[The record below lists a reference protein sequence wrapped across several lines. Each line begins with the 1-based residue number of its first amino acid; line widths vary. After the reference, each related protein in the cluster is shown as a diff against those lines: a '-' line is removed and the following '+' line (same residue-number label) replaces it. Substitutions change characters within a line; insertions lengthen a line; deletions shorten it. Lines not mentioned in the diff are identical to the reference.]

1 MASEGLQVKNDDAG
15 ENATAFLVDLVSNRK
30 IPITS
35 PRCKVGRD
43 DLNDIVISGDQSIS
57 RFHFVITK
65 ENGQY
70 MVQDGKSRHG
80 TFLNGN
86 QIITPEPIHD
96 GDVLKVG
103 VSLFWFVIEATANLA
118 GSEKFAPVDIELID
132 QELEFMSPDAE
143 PADAERAVPSA
154 QPVSS
159 GQPVQSGNATQ
170 ELSALSETTIAQVEA
185 AIAGKKKLSG
195 PGEATAAIPTLP
207 DNFVLGESLFAPSK
221 HVSEAAPTPE
231 PTATT
236 AKPEV
241 PELAQPEGSTAPQSP
256 ENDEITVAMLLD
268 PLHKET
274 AAKAAKSKA
283 KSAASADPE
292 KTLVNLEAL
301 KLVESE
307 PAKSAESEPA
317 QPSDTL
323 GNLPAMEAEKG
334 SAERTQ
340 EAPAEPILNNF
351 TDFISGPESKF
362 TDYQYSTDDSLTKEP
377 VSSVLEE
384 RSSPTAELVQPEPIT
399 DSSVATPTESSAAT
413 PTESSSAQPESGSP
427 AEQQG
432 NATTAMDNLFG
443 SNGADE
449 MPEVADEQPVESTIV
464 ESSTPDAP
472 DSGTEQIHIEAP
484 TTLGKF
490 AEIIGEA
497 SSPTEKKTEDS
508 TSLKSVLN
516 FQSADKAEGEPS
528 RQPDSSESAQS
539 QAEPQTNGAKGMSI
553 VKEGASTVPDWCK
566 RYFGTELNQ
575 LSKELGELNEQ
586 VRLAQQKIKDVEGR
600 VALTKGLRNTLLTAQ
615 GEELVE
621 ACGKVL
627 TMLGWKVKVS
637 DEDKHELRLDT
648 NDEKGISIARIVWTE
663 TQADRT
669 HLGQLSISQTR
680 FWCEQGVE
688 PKGILVVS
696 KAGDTS
702 PPTLSQTDRDSEL
715 AEYATK
721 KNVCLMTTLQLL
733 SVYKD
738 IALGEGN
745 AEKVRGIILDSS
757 GWLSGYNLE
766 PGNEPIEKEEGS
778 SGGGTNKLS
787 SLLSA

>member
-1 MASEGLQVKNDDAG
+1 MSSEGLQLKSDDAG
-15 ENATAFLVDLVSNRK
+15 DGATAFLVDLVSNRK

-86 QIITPEPIHD
+86 QITIPEPIHD

-103 VSLFWFVIEATANLA
+103 VSLFWFVIEASANTAPA
-118 GSEKFAPVDIELID
+118 DKFAPVDIELID
-132 QELEFMSPDAE
+132 QQELEFMEADPEPDEA
-143 PADAERAVPSA
+143 PAAAA
-154 QPVSS
+154 PVSS
-159 GQPVQSGNATQ
+159 PLPASATQ
-170 ELSALSETTIAQVEA
+170 EVPALTAEK
-185 AIAGKKKLSG
+185 IAGEESKRIAAEETRRSSTVG
-195 PGEATAAIPTLP
+195 DTTAAIPILKDEP
-207 DNFVLGESLFAPSK
+207 AGKDESAEKVEAVSKDAPEGSK
-221 HVSEAAPTPE
+221 EAEKSEEPSSSADSEKSQAPIAEAAPDSG
-231 PTATT
+231 TAD
-236 AKPEV
+236 ADSD
-241 PELAQPEGSTAPQSP
+241 AFM
-256 ENDEITVAMLLD
+256 AMLLD
-268 PLHKET
+268 PLQKKPEP
-274 AAKAAKSKA
+274 KKK
-283 KSAASADPE
+283 DPNDPQN
-292 KTLVNLEAL
+292 TLVNLDAMKPAEVASAA
-301 KLVESE
+301 KLDESKLDESKLDQSKPDQSKPEE
-307 PAKSAESEPA
+307 PAPGAS
-317 QPSDTL
+317 
-323 GNLPAMEAEKG
+323 
-334 SAERTQ
+334 
-340 EAPAEPILNNF
+340 F
-351 TDFISGPESKF
+351 TDFGNTEAAVKF
-362 TDYQYSTDDSLTKEP
+362 TEYQYSETDALTKEP
-377 VSSVLEE
+377 AFPVFSSEPAPAKEPVVEE
-384 RSSPTAELVQPEPIT
+384 TPLPELVVKAEAPSDEPPDFGKT
-399 DSSVATPTESSAAT
+399 GELPAPVAKATSSLA
-413 PTESSSAQPESGSP
+413 G
-427 AEQQG
+427 
-432 NATTAMDNLFG
+432 LFG
-443 SNGADE
+443 LSEAEAANKAE
-449 MPEVADEQPVESTIV
+449 PH
-464 ESSTPDAP
+464 
-472 DSGTEQIHIEAP
+472 TEP
-484 TTLGKF
+484 PSTLGKF

-497 SSPTEKKTEDS
+497 SSIITEKKEDA

-516 FQSADKAEGEPS
+516 FQSEEQTEEAPATTV
-528 RQPDSSESAQS
+528 SAS
-539 QAEPQTNGAKGMSI
+539 QEEPQTTNGAKGMSI

-575 LSKELGELNEQ
+575 LSKELNELNEQ

-637 DEDKHELRLDT
+637 DEDKHELRLET
-648 NDEKGISIARIVWTE
+648 NDEKGVSIARIVWTE

-688 PKGILVVS
+688 PKGILIVS
-696 KAGDTS
+696 KNGETAPAPLTKD
-702 PPTLSQTDRDSEL
+702 DRDSEL

-733 SVYKD
+733 SVYKE
-738 IALGEGN
+738 IALGDGT
-745 AEKVRGIILDSS
+745 ADAVRSTILNSN

-766 PGNEPIEKEEGS
+766 PGSEPIEKEES
-778 SGGGTNKLS
+778 SAGTNKLS